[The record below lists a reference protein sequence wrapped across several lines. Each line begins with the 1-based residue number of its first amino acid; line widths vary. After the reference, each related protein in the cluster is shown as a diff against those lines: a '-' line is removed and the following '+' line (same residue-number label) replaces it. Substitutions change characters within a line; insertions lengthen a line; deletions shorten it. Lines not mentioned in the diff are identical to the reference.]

1 MSVIFYFSGSGNSLY
16 TAKMAAQS
24 LKDCRL
30 ENIANYIKNPYKVED
45 KLVGIVCPVYCFALP
60 PIVEEFCKALDAAPE
75 YTFGVVT
82 MGGNQGRAL
91 FQMQELLQIKGITLD
106 YANAVIMPDNFFN
119 MAQEKRAKMVKDSE
133 PVIKEICSDLVE
145 RKKSTA
151 LCKEAALWKHV
162 GTPLSWWFIR
172 TFQHL
177 DVVHVLEFR
186 CIGCGLCEK
195 LCPVD
200 NITMD
205 GEYPKFDMH
214 CAHCF
219 GCRHWCPGEA
229 ISIGSKTTYK
239 GTSYTHPKI
248 TSSDILNAL
257 AGKLHT

>member
-119 MAQEKRAKMVKDSE
+119 MAQEKRAKMVEDSE

-151 LCKEAALWKHV
+151 LCKEAALWEHV

-172 TFQHL
+172 TFQQ
-177 DVVHVLEFR
+177 
-186 CIGCGLCEK
+186 C
-195 LCPVD
+195 
-200 NITMD
+200 
-205 GEYPKFDMH
+205 
-214 CAHCF
+214 
-219 GCRHWCPGEA
+219 
-229 ISIGSKTTYK
+229 
-239 GTSYTHPKI
+239 
-248 TSSDILNAL
+248 
-257 AGKLHT
+257 